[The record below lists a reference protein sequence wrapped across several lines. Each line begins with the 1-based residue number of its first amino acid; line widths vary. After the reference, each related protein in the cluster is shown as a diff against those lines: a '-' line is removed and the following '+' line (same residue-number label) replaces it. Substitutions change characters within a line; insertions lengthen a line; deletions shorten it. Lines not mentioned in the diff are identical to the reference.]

1 MKVIL
6 IDDDP
11 LVLRSLETIL
21 TAQGVTVA
29 ATSQRGTDALSLY
42 RQHRPDV
49 VLLDI
54 RMPDLSGIDV
64 SDAILAENPKANI
77 LLLTT
82 FQDEEYLTRA
92 LNLGCKGYLLKQNVD
107 SLVPSLNAVLAGN
120 TVLDAEIL
128 PSLRLKT
135 PAAALSDDLTEREKE
150 ILAYVAEGLNNKE
163 IAAHLYLS
171 EGTVRNYVSQLLEKL
186 NLRDRTQLAIYY
198 YRKG

>member
-29 ATSQRGTDALSLY
+29 ATSQRGADALSLY

-49 VLLDI
+49 VLLNI

-64 SDAILAENPKANI
+64 SDAILAEHPDANI